1 MVTKESLA
9 SYGVQ
14 SGDKGIQPDWWFI
27 SLSMIA
33 ILSFLFLIMGL
44 FLRAHN
50 SQIKGTK
57 LMDKNTHTKSASIY
71 YDKIMK
77 DEKNSYK
84 SVCCGLFKYRVS
96 KVGNKNDD
104 SSDSSDID
112 QSKKIEYAVKYKD
125 LELLLAD
132 FNRAQEVLNRQ
143 LIDHEGAN
151 KRTLDEDGNLV
162 ETLSNEDSLLKE
174 VQALLTFVK

>member
-1 MVTKESLA
+1 
-9 SYGVQ
+9 
-14 SGDKGIQPDWWFI
+14 
-27 SLSMIA
+27 
-33 ILSFLFLIMGL
+33 MGL

-50 SQIKGTK
+50 SQIKGTALTAK
-57 LMDKNTHTKSASIY
+57 DTHTKEAAIY

-77 DEKNSYK
+77 DEKATRRTY
-84 SVCCGLFKYRVS
+84 CCGLLSYRVS

-104 SSDSSDID
+104 SSDSSDLD
-112 QSKKIEYAVKYKD
+112 QTKKTEYAVKYKD

-143 LIDHEGAN
+143 LIDHESVN
-151 KRTLDEDGNLV
+151 KRTVDEDGNLV

-174 VQALLTFVK
+174 VQALLTFVKQNRQCLNNALGEKPDQAEDTNDKKNEKIDN